1 MFVYVASK
9 WLSSVYLEDLAV
21 RYIMCVCVCLHV
33 CGFSDCGFFFFFCNV
48 GGKTTT
54 QPVFWLCV
62 CVWSMR
68 TGGYSDV
75 WPGVSL
81 CIHDGGCDTTMFG
94 CIKLY
99 L

>member
-9 WLSSVYLEDLAV
+9 WLSSVYLKDLAV
-21 RYIMCVCVCLHV
+21 RYIMCVCVCMCVASLTV
-33 CGFSDCGFFFFFCNV
+33 FFFFLQC
-48 GGKTTT
+48 GGENYNTAS
-54 QPVFWLCV
+54 VLAV
-62 CVWSMR
+62 CVRSMR

-75 WPGVSL
+75 WPGVSV

>member
-1 MFVYVASK
+1 MVKQCVFGRFGCEIY
-9 WLSSVYLEDLAV
+9 Y
-21 RYIMCVCVCLHV
+21 VCVCLRV
-33 CGFSDCGFFFFFCNV
+33 CGFSDSFFFFLQC
-48 GGKTTT
+48 GGENYNTAS
-54 QPVFWLCV
+54 VLAV

-75 WPGVSL
+75 WPGVSV

>member
-1 MFVYVASK
+1 MVKQCVFGRFGCEIY
-9 WLSSVYLEDLAV
+9 Y
-21 RYIMCVCVCLHV
+21 VCVCLRV
-33 CGFSDCGFFFFFCNV
+33 CGFSDSFFFFFLQC
-48 GGKTTT
+48 GGENYNTAS
-54 QPVFWLCV
+54 VLAV
-62 CVWSMR
+62 CVRSMR

-75 WPGVSL
+75 WPGVSV